1 MTAEDFVPF
10 SDVLQEKMRDPG
22 FRERWERSALARA
35 VAIRVV
41 GYRVEHGLSQR
52 KLADK
57 LGMKQPAIAR
67 LEAGDHNPSMDTL
80 IHLSRT
86 LGIEFL
92 VDISPANQKES
103 WVTKAAETADNAQ
116 AIVDG
121 DHRVLVVAR

>member
-1 MTAEDFVPF
+1 MASPLTVPW
-10 SDVLQEKMRDPG
+10 SEVLKDQLRDPA

-41 GYRVEHGLSQR
+41 GYRVEHELSQR
-52 KLADK
+52 QLAAK

-86 LGIEFL
+86 LGLEFL
-92 VDISPANQKES
+92 VDISPTNQKDS

-116 AIVDG
+116 TIVDG
-121 DHRVLVVAR
+121 EHRVLVAAR